1 MKVWV
6 VLASNG
12 EDYEDNYQDIW
23 AICGSRE
30 AAEQCIANAHEQIR
44 HDQERWNELAKIT
57 SDSDCMTSE
66 IEEELDQIESR
77 RYSVPCRGNNGLPY
91 FSIRKYD
98 VMN

>member
-12 EDYEDNYQDIW
+12 ENYEDNYQDIW

-30 AAEQCIANAHEQIR
+30 AAEQCIANAREQIR
-44 HDQERWNELAKIT
+44 HDEERWNELARIT
-57 SDSDCMTSE
+57 SDPGCITSE

-77 RYSVPCRGNNGLPY
+77 RYVIPYRGNNGLPY